1 MIFLLFG
8 FKRIECKISIE
19 LISEYFLVSC
29 VYMFIVYIEILCFVK
44 GILGREVFFVENLIG
59 ELEKLVCM

>member
-8 FKRIECKISIE
+8 FKRIECKISRE